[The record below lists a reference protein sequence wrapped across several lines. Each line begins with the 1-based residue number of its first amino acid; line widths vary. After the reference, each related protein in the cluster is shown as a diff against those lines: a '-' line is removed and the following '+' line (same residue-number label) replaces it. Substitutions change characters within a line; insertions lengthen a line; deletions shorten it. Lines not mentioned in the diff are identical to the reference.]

1 MNQPHEE
8 VKRME
13 KENGKELNLL
23 SNGNR
28 VTSLIDREN
37 VVALNEYL
45 AEVIDYAKK
54 KKNPKTVAAVS
65 GLIESMKVL
74 NS

>member
-54 KKNPKTVAAVS
+54 RKPKNCCSSFRAYRVDEGS
-65 GLIESMKVL
+65 
-74 NS
+74 

>member
-1 MNQPHEE
+1 MNQLHEE

-45 AEVIDYAKK
+45 AEVIDYAMK

>member
-45 AEVIDYAKK
+45 AEEFNQRDE
-54 KKNPKTVAAVS
+54 N
-65 GLIESMKVL
+65 
-74 NS
+74 NSSTFIPY